1 MRQDIYDA
9 MPGRKGEIVFFGNS
23 ITERVSWSELLEN
36 DKIINR
42 GIGGDIC
49 WGVYNKLDEVLA
61 SKPKNIFLLIGIKLK

>member
-9 MPGRKGEIVFFGNS
+9 MPGRKGEIVFLGNS

-49 WGVYNKLDEVLA
+49 WGVYDRLDEV
-61 SKPKNIFLLIGIKLK
+61 FIGFKTKKYFSVDWN